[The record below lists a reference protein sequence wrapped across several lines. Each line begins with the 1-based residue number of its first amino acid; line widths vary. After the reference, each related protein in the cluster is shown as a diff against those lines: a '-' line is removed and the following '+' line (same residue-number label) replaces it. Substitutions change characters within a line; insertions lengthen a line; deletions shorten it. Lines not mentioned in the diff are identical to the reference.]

1 MVNEILLIS
10 VTILSLIDFQLI
22 ALQQYR
28 DSFIVAPL
36 THLGTPISGR
46 SNL

>member
-22 ALQQYR
+22 ALQQER
-28 DSFIVAPL
+28 DSFIVASL
-36 THLGTPISGR
+36 TNLGKTICVR